1 MDSSPSIGGSPS
13 GPGDLE
19 MAEDYAYACQRA
31 ELLGLPLPSQ
41 EEWTKSRQATEPTK
55 EEIED
60 SIVED
65 ATMKDES
72 LQRVGGG
79 LDELNSILSATQK
92 KLNRF
97 KTVCGSLGAMLKVRV
112 GSRSSTP
119 DHAPLQP
126 NPDSSKGLSDTLTA
140 DETISV
146 ECTVDETVEKIEAGA
161 RRHDIND
168 KIESHVDKLDLLI
181 SKAENAQYSMQH
193 QTKQM
198 KKFLK

>member
-1 MDSSPSIGGSPS
+1 
-13 GPGDLE
+13 

-41 EEWTKSRQATEPTK
+41 EEWTKSRQATDPTK

-60 SIVED
+60 SIAED
-65 ATMKDES
+65 AAMKDES
-72 LQRVGGG
+72 LQRAGGG

-92 KLNRF
+92 KLNKF

-112 GSRSSTP
+112 GSRTSTP
-119 DHAPLQP
+119 EHARIKSCKSPVFP
-126 NPDSSKGLSDTLTA
+126 TPGGSKGSENVLLDDDEIAMVLAATA
-140 DETISV
+140 N
-146 ECTVDETVEKIEAGA
+146 ETVERNETSDRK
-161 RRHDIND
+161 HDINE
-168 KIESHVDKLDLLI
+168 KVESHVDKLDLLI